1 MSVCP
6 TFHSALG
13 PTIAAYV
20 GLKQALGWEF
30 RKETAILAHLDGFL
44 VAQRAQTLT
53 ATGFAAWALTFAHLT
68 PRVRRERMRI
78 VRNLCLY
85 HQRTERHC
93 FVPDTRGFPAPS
105 APRQPFI
112 FSPEQIAAL
121 LRAAA
126 TLGSTVASPLRAE
139 VYRLAIV
146 LLYTTGLRRG
156 ELVRL
161 AIDDYHPTPRTL
173 LVRASKFHR
182 SRVVPLSP
190 DGARE
195 VDRYLV
201 TRRQLPHA
209 PDSPVLAN
217 LRGKHHAYSG
227 VGIARGLRGLFRT
240 AGVRTPTGD
249 LPRVHD
255 LRHTYA
261 VHVLLRWY
269 HAGIN
274 VQSQLPALATA
285 MGHVSVVSTAY
296 YLNWLEPVAEA
307 ANERFLHHVQPIF
320 DPTGGVD
327 HE

>member
-20 GLKQALGWEF
+20 ELKQALGREF
-30 RKETAILAHLDGFL
+30 RKEIAILADLDGFL
-44 VAQRAQTLT
+44 IAQRAQTLT
-53 ATGFAAWALTFAHLT
+53 ATGFAAWTLTLAHLA

-85 HQRTERHC
+85 QQRTDRHC
-93 FVPDTRGFPAPS
+93 FVPDTSGFPAPG

-112 FSPEQIAAL
+112 FSPQQIAAL

-126 TLGSTVASPLRAE
+126 TLSSTVASPLRAE

-161 AIDDYHPTPRTL
+161 AIDDYSPTPRTL

-201 TRRQLPHA
+201 ARRQLPHA
-209 PDSPVLAN
+209 PDTPLLVN
-217 LRGKHHAYSG
+217 LRGERHAYTG
-227 VGIARGLRGLFRT
+227 AGIARGLRSLFRA
-240 AGVRTPTGD
+240 AGVRTATGD

-269 HAGIN
+269 RAGIN

-285 MGHVSVVSTAY
+285 MGHVSVVATAY

-307 ANERFLHHVQPIF
+307 ANERFLRHVQSIF
-320 DPTGGVD
+320 GPTGGAD